1 MKIQKEIIEFEKGKS
16 FKLFA
21 PSLKNCFFW
30 HYHPETEL
38 VYVEASNGIRHVGK
52 NISGFTDSE
61 LLLIGANV
69 PHLNFDYG
77 IQTECKQLVLQ
88 MRENFLQEIIFPVP
102 EFENIKNLLERSYL
116 GLSFFGETKNIV
128 VEKLKI
134 IKEKDSFESLMGL
147 IEILQV
153 LANSTEV
160 NELNKEDTRIKWF
173 LNDKIRMGTI
183 YDYIHENHD
192 KKPNVNEIAQIV
204 SLSTPAFCRYFKKQ
218 TNMTFTDFVNN
229 YRINQAKIFLLK
241 DSSVTE
247 VCFQVGFESLSYF
260 NKLFKQHT
268 GETPSEFKK
277 KHFRPIEINGRIG
290 VINRETSCN
299 KGF

>member
-1 MKIQKEIIEFEKGKS
+1 M
-16 FKLFA
+16 
-21 PSLKNCFFW
+21 
-30 HYHPETEL
+30 

-88 MRENFLQEIIFPVP
+88 MRENFLQDIILPIP
-102 EFENIKNLLERSYL
+102 EFENIKSLLEQSYL

-134 IKEKDSFESLMGL
+134 IKEKNSFESLMGL
-147 IEILQV
+147 IEILQI

-160 NELNKEDTRIKWF
+160 YELNKEDTRIKWF

-192 KKPNVNEIAQIV
+192 KKPNVNEVAQIV

-229 YRINQAKIFLLK
+229 YRINQAKIYLLK

-268 GETPSEFKK
+268 GKLLQNLRKNILSLLKSMD
-277 KHFRPIEINGRIG
+277 G
-290 VINRETSCN
+290 
-299 KGF
+299 

>member
-30 HYHPETEL
+30 HYHPEIEL
-38 VYVEASNGIRHVGK
+38 VYVEAVNGIRHVGK
-52 NISGFTDSE
+52 DISGFTNSD

-77 IQTECKQLVLQ
+77 IQTECQQLVLQ
-88 MRENFLQEIIFPVP
+88 MRESFLQDIILPVP
-102 EFENIKNLLERSYL
+102 EFKNIKILLERSYL
-116 GLSFFGETKNIV
+116 GLSFSGETKNTV
-128 VEKLKI
+128 VEKLQI
-134 IKEKDSFESLMGL
+134 IKDKNSFESLVGL
-147 IEILQV
+147 IEILQI
-153 LANSTEV
+153 LADSTEV
-160 NELNKEDTRIKWF
+160 KELNKEDTRIKWF

-183 YDYIHENHD
+183 YDYIHENYD
-192 KKPNVNEIAQIV
+192 SKPNVNEIAKIV

-241 DSSVTE
+241 DYSVTE

-277 KHFRPIEINGRIG
+277 KHFKPIEINGRIG
-290 VINRETSCN
+290 VITKETACN
-299 KGF
+299 K

>member
-16 FKLFA
+16 FKLFS

-30 HYHPETEL
+30 HYHPEIEL
-38 VYVEASNGIRHVGK
+38 VYVEAVNGIRHVGK
-52 NISGFTDSE
+52 NISGFTDSD
-61 LLLIGANV
+61 LLLIGSNV

-77 IQTECKQLVLQ
+77 IQTECRQLVLQ
-88 MRENFLQEIIFPVP
+88 MQESFLQDIILPVP

-116 GLSFFGETKNIV
+116 GLSFSGETKNTV
-128 VEKLKI
+128 VEKLQS
-134 IKEKDSFESLMGL
+134 IKDKNSFESLVGL
-147 IEILQV
+147 IEILQI
-153 LANSTEV
+153 LAHSTEV
-160 NELNKEDTRIKWF
+160 KELNKEDTRIKWF

-183 YDYIHENHD
+183 YDYIHENYD
-192 KKPNVNEIAQIV
+192 RKPNVNEVAQVV

-241 DSSVTE
+241 DQSVTE

-290 VINRETSCN
+290 VIKKDTTC
-299 KGF
+299 

>member
-16 FKLFA
+16 FKLFS

-30 HYHPETEL
+30 HYHPEIEL
-38 VYVEASNGIRHVGK
+38 VYVEAVNGIRHVGK
-52 NISGFTDSE
+52 NISGFTDSD
-61 LLLIGANV
+61 LLLIGSNV

-77 IQTECKQLVLQ
+77 IQTECRQLVLQ
-88 MRENFLQEIIFPVP
+88 MRESFLQDIILPVP
-102 EFENIKNLLERSYL
+102 EFESIKNLLERSYL
-116 GLSFFGETKNIV
+116 GLSFSGETKNTV
-128 VEKLKI
+128 VEKLQI
-134 IKEKDSFESLMGL
+134 IKDKNSFESLVGL
-147 IEILQV
+147 IEILQI
-153 LANSTEV
+153 LADSTEV
-160 NELNKEDTRIKWF
+160 KELNKDDTRIKWF

-183 YDYIHENHD
+183 YDYIHENYD
-192 KKPNVNEIAQIV
+192 RKPNVNEVAQVV

-241 DSSVTE
+241 DQSVTE

-290 VINRETSCN
+290 VIKKDTTC
-299 KGF
+299 

>member
-16 FKLFA
+16 FKLFS

-30 HYHPETEL
+30 HYHPEIEL
-38 VYVEASNGIRHVGK
+38 VYVEAVNGIRHVGK
-52 NISGFTDSE
+52 NISGFTDSD
-61 LLLIGANV
+61 LLLIGSNV

-77 IQTECKQLVLQ
+77 IQTECRQLVLQ
-88 MRENFLQEIIFPVP
+88 MRESFLQDIILPVP

-116 GLSFFGETKNIV
+116 GLSFSGETKITV
-128 VEKLKI
+128 VEKLQA
-134 IKEKDSFESLMGL
+134 IKDKNSFESLVGL
-147 IEILQV
+147 IEILQI
-153 LANSTEV
+153 LAHSAEV
-160 NELNKEDTRIKWF
+160 KELNKEDTRIKWF

-183 YDYIHENHD
+183 YDYIHENYD
-192 KKPNVNEIAQIV
+192 RKPNVNEVAQVV

-241 DSSVTE
+241 DQSVTE

-277 KHFRPIEINGRIG
+277 KHFRPIEINGKIG
-290 VINRETSCN
+290 VIKKDTTC
-299 KGF
+299 

>member
-1 MKIQKEIIEFEKGKS
+1 MKIQKEIIEFEQGKS
-16 FKLFA
+16 FKLFS

-30 HYHPETEL
+30 HYHPEIEL
-38 VYVEASNGIRHVGK
+38 VYVEAVNGIRHVGK
-52 NISGFTDSE
+52 NISGFTDSD
-61 LLLIGANV
+61 LLLIGSNV

-77 IQTECKQLVLQ
+77 IQTECRQLVLQ
-88 MRENFLQEIIFPVP
+88 LRESFLQDIILPVP
-102 EFENIKNLLERSYL
+102 EFENIKTLLERSYL
-116 GLSFFGETKNIV
+116 GLSFYGETKETV
-128 VEKLKI
+128 VQKLQI
-134 IKEKDSFESLMGL
+134 IKDKNAFESLVGL
-147 IEILQV
+147 IEILQI
-153 LANSTEV
+153 LADSSEV
-160 NELNKEDTRIKWF
+160 KELNKEDTRIKWF

-183 YDYIHENHD
+183 YDYIHENYD
-192 KKPNVNEIAQIV
+192 RKPNVNEVARIV

-241 DSSVTE
+241 DQSVTE

-277 KHFRPIEINGRIG
+277 KHFRPIEINGKIAP
-290 VINRETSCN
+290 ITKETACN
-299 KGF
+299 K

>member
-16 FKLFA
+16 FKLFS

-30 HYHPETEL
+30 HYHPEIEL

-52 NISGFTDSE
+52 NISGFTDND
-61 LLLIGANV
+61 LLLIGSNV

-88 MRENFLQEIIFPVP
+88 MRENFLQDIILPVP
-102 EFENIKNLLERSYL
+102 EFDNIRKLLDRSYL

-128 VEKLKI
+128 VEKLQI
-134 IKEKDSFESLMGL
+134 IKDRNSFESLMGM
-147 IEILQV
+147 IEILQI
-153 LANSTEV
+153 LADSAEV
-160 NELNKEDTRIKWF
+160 KELNKEDTRIKWF

-192 KKPNVNEIAQIV
+192 KKPNVNEIAKIV

-241 DSSVTE
+241 DYSVTE

-277 KHFRPIEINGRIG
+277 KHFKPIEINGRIG
-290 VINRETSCN
+290 TITRDSSCN
-299 KGF
+299 K

>member
-1 MKIQKEIIEFEKGKS
+1 MKIQKENIEFENGKS
-16 FKLFA
+16 FKLFS

-30 HYHPETEL
+30 HYHPEIEL
-38 VYVEASNGIRHVGK
+38 VYVEATNGIRHVGK
-52 NISGFTDSE
+52 DISGFADSD

-88 MRENFLQEIIFPVP
+88 MRENFLQDIILPVP
-102 EFENIKNLLERSYL
+102 EFDNIKNLLEKSYL
-116 GLSFFGETKNIV
+116 GLSFFGNTKNIV
-128 VEKLKI
+128 VEKLQMMRDKN
-134 IKEKDSFESLMGL
+134 SFESLMGL
-147 IEILQV
+147 IEILQI

-160 NELNKEDTRIKWF
+160 KELNKEDTRIKWF

-183 YDYIHENHD
+183 YDYIHDHYD
-192 KKPNVNEIAQIV
+192 KKPNVNDIAKIV
-204 SLSTPAFCRYFKKQ
+204 GLSTPAFCRYFKKQ

-241 DSSVTE
+241 DYSVTE

-260 NKLFKQHT
+260 NRLFKQHT
-268 GETPSEFKK
+268 HETPSEFKK

-290 VINRETSCN
+290 VMT
-299 KGF
+299 KGAV